1 MVAGLAFLATA
12 IATLFAEATFVRWT
26 RKRSPHLGAWTIS
39 LALFAVASGALA
51 VGVSTGWD
59 KGTFRVFFLA
69 GAVLTV
75 PWLALG
81 TVALLLSPT
90 TTRRVRTAVIFFS
103 GLSVGVMLSAPMI
116 AVSGTEIPIGS
127 DVFGPLPRVLAAIGS
142 GVGAIV
148 VIAGSVVS
156 IFRFARDRTNP
167 HAGRMVGANV
177 LITIGVV
184 VLSSGGLLQ
193 GLVGHDEA
201 FALTLTIGI
210 AIIYAGF
217 LIAEGRT
224 RPEVGSTSELADES
238 ASWAD

>member
-1 MVAGLAFLATA
+1 
-12 IATLFAEATFVRWT
+12 
-26 RKRSPHLGAWTIS
+26 
-39 LALFAVASGALA
+39 
-51 VGVSTGWD
+51 
-59 KGTFRVFFLA
+59 
-69 GAVLTV
+69 
-75 PWLALG
+75 
-81 TVALLLSPT
+81 
-90 TTRRVRTAVIFFS
+90 VIFFS

-127 DVFGPLPRVLAAIGS
+127 DVFGALPRVLAAIGS

-148 VIAGSVVS
+148 VIAGSIVS